1 MADSILTLDQIDVL
15 LADFIAAKLNLTS
28 NQVLIAYSDK
38 GQRSYPFGST
48 VVFLHTEQ
56 EQDEVQRIKNRVRTQ
71 NSSTYQFSSVQ
82 TSMRVLNVDIS
93 FYGATCDTLATRFKE
108 LLYFESSNEFFY
120 KNNLSLIPN
129 RITISNKVH
138 ENVNGRWWERVDLT
152 IALYNS
158 ISVDETNNPFESMNW
173 NVYVR

>member
-1 MADSILTLDQIDVL
+1 MADNILTLDQVDIL
-15 LADFIAAKLNLTS
+15 LADFITAKLGLNS
-28 NQVLIAYSDK
+28 NQVLVAYADK
-38 GQRSYPFGST
+38 GQRSYPYGST
-48 VVFLHTEQ
+48 VIFLHTEQ
-56 EQDEVQRIKNRVRTQ
+56 VQDEVQVTKNRVRSQ

-93 FYGATCDTLATRFKE
+93 FYGTTCDTLATRFKE
-108 LLYFESSNEFFY
+108 LLYFESTNEFFY
-120 KNNLSLIPN
+120 KNNLALIPS
-129 RITISNKVH
+129 RITMTNKVH

-173 NVYVR
+173 NVYVK